1 MVKAPGYFIPI
12 GLPMDRDV
20 SRRKKCQFSRP
31 GTKDHKLWAKGIFN
45 EFRFGE

>member
-1 MVKAPGYFIPI
+1 LVKAPGYSIFI

-31 GTKDHKLWAKGIFN
+31 GTKDHKLWANGIFN